1 MFVESALPILRSVLI
16 AITFLALLA
25 RTILLLFTLA
35 ILAAIVFALL
45 TIAIVL
51 LIIHR
56 LLHFLPREW
65 GNKPTLGRLVCSA
78 QWDGRNSSRA
88 RTLPGRDGSL
98 PLFLGVIRRL
108 YSRLV
113 SDRIRGLAV
122 LTGIAAFGQI
132 GLLKIFPGHHR
143 SFSN

>member
-25 RTILLLFTLA
+25 RAILLLFTLA

-56 LLHFLPREW
+56 LLHFLPRKW
-65 GNKPTLGRLVCSA
+65 GRKLTVVCLACSA
-78 QWDGRNSSRA
+78 QSDG
-88 RTLPGRDGSL
+88 
-98 PLFLGVIRRL
+98 
-108 YSRLV
+108 
-113 SDRIRGLAV
+113 
-122 LTGIAAFGQI
+122 
-132 GLLKIFPGHHR
+132 
-143 SFSN
+143 